1 MNEREYIIILEGI
14 DRTAQIT
21 SIKKLPTEY
30 SITFSD
36 SDQPQKY
43 SLNHVSIELVMQYSE
58 HCENILL
65 MANGTVIPAD
75 KILKSKNFIKIQ
87 SGEEK
92 LLYKTHQVK
101 MIPCKR
107 KINNIKGKLVYLD
120 RYPVDT
126 VKAIYDFGEYFR
138 VVFEDGPSIVSH
150 ETKIRVD
157 EKCPETAELV
167 YFGQIAGL
175 HDDGKP
181 NAAFSKKQYDQLR
194 YINSDSVL
202 NFYLKDVP
210 PILTA
215 ARSKIEQTCL
225 YPFCF
230 NLSQKL
236 AVENALSNNM
246 SIVETPPGTGKTQTI
261 LNMIANIL
269 IQNQTVAI
277 VSNSP
282 AAIRDVQDQLMNDN
296 YFFTTAL
303 LGDQS
308 SCEAFFSRQW
318 DYPEEMLQWQR
329 TEEEQKKLRD
339 KIQKLRRGMRWLLEL
354 QNEKAQLQQEL
365 LAYTTE
371 KTHYEAYME
380 NRNCELIEGLSFYHL
395 SHNKIISLLADNS
408 LIFSKKETLS
418 LLSKFTL
425 FLKYGF
431 YDFSSL
437 VEKNLDVVL
446 QFQRNFYDSK
456 IDSLNEKIK
465 RVDAQLVSTD
475 FNYKELDCAR
485 RSKTLFEAKLFERY
499 QDKLENRPVFDK
511 NTYREEFSSFIKE
524 YPVILSTPSA
534 LRNYIAQ
541 DYMFDYLIIDEASQV
556 GLAEAALSLSC
567 CRNAVIVGD
576 LHQLP
581 YVIEPELI
589 EKYESLFRDFT
600 IKEIYD
606 CSQHSILS
614 SMGALFGKSISRTL
628 LKEHY
633 RCHPKII
640 QYCNRKYYGGEL
652 IPLRQSKAEDLP
664 LVIVTGEQG
673 NPMRAITNR
682 EEETYEIR
690 EIESVAGELARSGR
704 IPGEKAD
711 TIGSEIPFGKQEGYR
726 YQGRAKEMMIFSTV
740 PDRTHQGKEKPAFVD
755 DPYLVNHAVSR
766 AMNQLVLITNEETFK
781 NHGTNI
787 GDLVRYVEYQL
798 VDADLNR
805 SEINSIYDLLYS
817 KYSKKLIEVKS
828 KRMTKKYLAE
838 CLLNGMIEK
847 VLEEEELRSL
857 KHVHSVRFSI
867 LLWNYDK
874 LDEEERQYAEHP
886 LSSVDFIIYNQYD
899 NSPVLAIQTD
909 GYDSKKKH
917 LKMQEDE
924 IKGRI
929 LKKYQIE
936 LLRIDTSESLEGIKL
951 RRKLKEIMNNP
962 MGGEN
967 DQ

>member
-1 MNEREYIIILEGI
+1 MNEREYIIILEGS

-36 SDQPQKY
+36 SDKPQKY

-65 MANGTVIPAD
+65 TANGTVIPAD

-87 SGEEK
+87 NGEEK

-120 RYPVDT
+120 HYPVDA
-126 VKAIYDFGEYFR
+126 VNAVYDFGEYFR
-138 VVFEDGPSIVSH
+138 VVFEDGTSIISH

-167 YFGQIAGL
+167 YFKQIAGL
-175 HDDGKP
+175 QDDGKP
-181 NAAFSKKQYDQLR
+181 NAAFSFLKTQYDQLR

-371 KTHYEAYME
+371 KAHYEAYME
-380 NRNCELIEGLSFYHL
+380 NRNCEQIEGLSFYHL
-395 SHNKIISLLADNS
+395 SHNKIISFLADNS

-418 LLSKFTL
+418 LFAKFTL

-437 VEKNLDVVL
+437 VGKNLDVVL
-446 QFQRNFYDSK
+446 QFQRNFYDLK

-465 RVDAQLVSTD
+465 RIDAQLISAD
-475 FNYKELDCAR
+475 FDYRELDCAR
-485 RSKTLFEAKLFERY
+485 RSKTLFEAKLFDCY
-499 QDKLENRPVFDK
+499 QDKLQNRPVFEK

-556 GLAEAALSLSC
+556 GLAEAALALSC

-581 YVIEPELI
+581 YMIEPALI
-589 EKYESLFRDFT
+589 EKYESLFRDYA

-606 CSQHSILS
+606 CNQHSILS
-614 SMGALFGKSISRTL
+614 SMGELFGKSISRTL

-652 IPLRQSKAEDLP
+652 IPLRQAKEEDLP
-664 LVIVTGEQG
+664 LVIVTGEQ
-673 NPMRAITNR
+673 
-682 EEETYEIR
+682 
-690 EIESVAGELARSGR
+690 ARSGS
-704 IPGEKAD
+704 IPGEKSD
-711 TIGSEIPFGKQEGYR
+711 TIGSETPFGKKEVHR

-740 PDRTHQGKEKPAFVD
+740 PDRTHQGNDKLDFED

-766 AMNQLVLITNEETFK
+766 AMNQLVVITNEETFK

-787 GDLVRYVEYQL
+787 GDMVRYVEYQA
-798 VDADLNR
+798 VDTNLNR
-805 SEINSIYDLLYS
+805 SEVNSIYDLLYNQ
-817 KYSKKLIEVKS
+817 YSKKLIEAKS
-828 KRMTKKYLAE
+828 KRMNKKFLAE
-838 CLLNGMIEK
+838 GLVNSMIEK
-847 VLEEEELRSL
+847 VLKEEELRSL

-867 LLWNYDK
+867 LLRNYDK

-886 LSSVDFIIYNQYD
+886 LTSVDFIIYNQYD

-909 GYDSKKKH
+909 EYDFKKKH
-917 LKMQEDE
+917 SKMQEDE
-924 IKGRI
+924 IKERI
-929 LKKYQIE
+929 LKKHQIE
-936 LLRIDTSESLEGIKL
+936 LLRMDASESLEEIKL
-951 RRKLKEIMNNP
+951 SRKLKAL
-962 MGGEN
+962 
-967 DQ
+967 